1 MIFSGS
7 NANFCQNNCLLRE
20 NLSIR
25 IAMSFPLGLKRACS
39 MVILRHQQHFLLL
52 KRIKPPYVGSYL
64 PVGGKL
70 EPFEDPRTAAHREL
84 KEETGLEVEKLKYG
98 GCLMESSPIDYNWQC
113 NIYIADIDFIPPP
126 PCPEGDLEW
135 IAFADVPNVPTP
147 PTDFTVYQYLM
158 EEKPFAFN
166 AVYDAEMNLLFM
178 DEELAGIRILG

>member
-1 MIFSGS
+1 
-7 NANFCQNNCLLRE
+7 
-20 NLSIR
+20 
-25 IAMSFPLGLKRACS
+25 

-70 EPFEDPRTAAHREL
+70 EPFEDPRTAAIRET
-84 KEETGLEVEKLKYG
+84 KEETGLDITALKFG
-98 GCLMESSPIDYNWQC
+98 GSLMESSPIDYNWQC
-113 NIYIADIDFIPPP
+113 NIYIADIDFITPP

-158 EEKPFAFN
+158 QEKPFAFN
-166 AVYDAEMNLLFM
+166 AVYDGKMNLIFM
-178 DEELAGIRILG
+178 DEEIEGVRILGN